1 MADSLSI
8 HWVFS
13 QLGSQKGA
21 SVRVRT
27 CYLPAWP
34 PLFALRPKLLQFLQR
49 VPKGKFSHRVVL
61 TLFLIA
67 IQMPNIVFS
76 IFLRN
81 FFRIEN
87 FKHKWILMY
96 SSFSFN
102 HLFLHSQ
109 SCYIS
114 APSSSSSSSPAEV
127 FWSKSQM
134 LFIDISLYTA
144 KC

>member
-27 CYLPAWP
+27 CYLPAWA

-67 IQMPNIVFS
+67 IQMPNIVFC

-87 FKHKWILMY
+87 FKHINE
-96 SSFSFN
+96 SSCIH
-102 HLFLHSQ
+102 HLALTICFCIANLVTFLPHPPLHLPPQ
-109 SCYIS
+109 LKYFE
-114 APSSSSSSSPAEV
+114 AN
-127 FWSKSQM
+127 
-134 LFIDISLYTA
+134 L
-144 KC
+144 KCCL